1 MEYYIGA
8 SLSFVEWV
16 FLKKGEQIIT
26 IDMAVRTH
34 KRNYSI
40 QGCHGR
46 SVFTWGV
53 IPRAWVTESG
63 IIKTYSSMADGPSSH
78 TLAISRIPCKQFYQW
93 SFLPISNYYCSYNI
107 CCGLCE
113 SPGFLELKGPFKI
126 TWEFHEPLSSLLP
139 ARGSVSMRVTDPF
152 PWVNY

>member
-1 MEYYIGA
+1 MEYYTGA

-26 IDMAVRTH
+26 IDMAVW
-34 KRNYSI
+34 RNYSI
-40 QGCHGR
+40 QGCLGR

-53 IPRAWVTESG
+53 IPRAWVTENG
-63 IIKTYSSMADGPSSH
+63 IIKTYTSMADDPSSH
-78 TLAISRIPCKQFYQW
+78 TLGISRIPCKQLYQW

-113 SPGFLELKGPFKI
+113 SPGFPELKGPFKI
-126 TWEFHEPLSSLLP
+126 TCEFHELLSSLLP
-139 ARGSVSMRVTDPF
+139 ARGSVSMRVIDFF